1 MYTYLFVDSKSQ
13 HILHVEVCSGAQIA
27 EKSLFCNFEIFRKN
41 SWSQIAIIRISNK
54 ILHFALGPQSR

>member
-27 EKSLFCNFEIFRKN
+27 EKKPILQFRDIPEKFLKPNRHHPDQQQN
-41 SWSQIAIIRISNK
+41 SIT
-54 ILHFALGPQSR
+54 LH